1 MYTHGHS
8 TDGSQRP
15 GTPNSRCDEIEN
27 FVKVHEDVS
36 ILYDSILTPRSSI
49 GPAQL
54 YKTDFKAKLMQK
66 THLEKLFKRKYKASA
81 RDTASESDHADSGK
95 GESDHDTI
103 NPAGGPK
110 CDETCLRLGEFSFS
124 RFTGKP
130 Q

>member
-1 MYTHGHS
+1 
-8 TDGSQRP
+8 
-15 GTPNSRCDEIEN
+15 
-27 FVKVHEDVS
+27 
-36 ILYDSILTPRSSI
+36 
-49 GPAQL
+49 
-54 YKTDFKAKLMQK
+54 MQK